1 MVKAKHS
8 GTSPS
13 TQVYQCI
20 ADCGRW
26 EVGNLGI
33 WLIYASKN
41 RATAHEG
48 TLSVSVERESER
60 HEIQRL
66 IISPYQK
73 LQLKSQKR
81 GKDSQMSKM
90 SNESHQLMQ
99 CGSTS
104 VDELGGTWKKVR
116 R

>member
-13 TQVYQCI
+13 TQVCQCI

-26 EVGNLGI
+26 EVGNLEI

-90 SNESHQLMQ
+90 SNESH
-99 CGSTS
+99 
-104 VDELGGTWKKVR
+104 
-116 R
+116 